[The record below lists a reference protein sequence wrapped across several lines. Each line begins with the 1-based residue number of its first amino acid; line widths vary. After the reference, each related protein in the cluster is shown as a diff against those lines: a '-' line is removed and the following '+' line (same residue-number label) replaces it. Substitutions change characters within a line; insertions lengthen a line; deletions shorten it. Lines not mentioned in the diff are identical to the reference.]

1 MTPTTSRDQG
11 PERSSTSRSR
21 RARAARRRRR
31 RRLLL
36 AFALL
41 LLVVLLAG
49 GVTLA
54 AHRSRND
61 GAAALAAGQNQAA
74 SGVVREGSGGAR
86 GDQGQPQPRAVLG
99 PRVIHH
105 YPRDI
110 QVLSFGYRAWNG
122 ASCYALVVVPAWYRK
137 AGRPPLPL
145 VISSHGRGGG
155 PLAPVH
161 RWRHLEAKDGFILV
175 APSGQGRRYAAYSF
189 AAPGQ
194 LSDLMRMPELV
205 RRAFPWL
212 RIRRRCVY
220 AAGSSMAG
228 MEALML
234 AARYPDR
241 IAGCVAADPVT
252 DLTARYA
259 VMPISHMTGTVVQ
272 DIVRLEV
279 GGTPAQVPLD
289 YAVRSPLAYA
299 RNLAFDGV
307 PLLIYWSPKDREVM
321 NQRQEQAGR
330 LCRRIRAFNPSA
342 PLKEVVTDLPHGF
355 AYSFKERLP
364 QALHFLHPG
373 GHWRTVQANPP
384 PHWHYASAQP
394 SETVW
399 GYRFTARGAPPA
411 FWHVGGAS
419 STLLKVVSAQPLDIA
434 LPPRAGTQA
443 LVRVAGHDRLFTRTG
458 GHRILLRLPAGSA
471 TVRLSP

>member
-1 MTPTTSRDQG
+1 M
-11 PERSSTSRSR
+11 
-21 RARAARRRRR
+21 
-31 RRLLL
+31 
-36 AFALL
+36 
-41 LLVVLLAG
+41 
-49 GVTLA
+49 
-54 AHRSRND
+54 
-61 GAAALAAGQNQAA
+61 
-74 SGVVREGSGGAR
+74 
-86 GDQGQPQPRAVLG
+86 
-99 PRVIHH
+99 
-105 YPRDI
+105 
-110 QVLSFGYRAWNG
+110 LSFSYRAWNG

-252 DLTARYA
+252 DLAARWD

-272 DIVRLEV
+272 DIVSLEV

-321 NQRQEQAGR
+321 NQRLEQAGR

-384 PHWHYASAQP
+384 PHWYYASAQP
-394 SETVW
+394 SETFW

-411 FWHVGGAS
+411 FWHVGSAS
-419 STLLKVVSAQPLDIA
+419 STLLKVVSAQPLSIA
-434 LPPRAGTQA
+434 IPPREGTQA
-443 LVRVAGHDRLFTRTG
+443 LMRVAGHDRLFTGSPGR
-458 GHRILLRLPAGSA
+458 HILLRLPAGSA